1 MATSIPLDPLA
12 RARLKTLKRRME
24 REMSRDAS
32 ERTIVSAIVFG
43 VTPAQTAGMLDE
55 FVRARA
61 DARTT
66 APDAAD

>member
-12 RARLKTLKRRME
+12 QERLKTLKQRME
-24 REMSRDAS
+24 KEMSRDAS

-43 VTPAQTAGMLDE
+43 VTPAQASGMLDE

-61 DARTT
+61 DAR
-66 APDAAD
+66 ASASDDAE